1 MTKDIINVQYPISDA
16 TQSVAA
22 TGISKTAVDPDKGV
36 SIKKAFANKNNTLMV
51 CVENTAQTDSKVTF
65 LAGDAF
71 PNAMLGN
78 LEQDLLAKTT
88 TVFQLQDISRFE
100 NKDGS
105 LNLDFP
111 SGFSGNVFAIAKSV
125 ALNV

>member
-1 MTKDIINVQYPISDA
+1 MENKYKDKIIKTETFKCMLCHNAACTKACPN
-16 TQSVAA
+16 
-22 TGISKTAVDPDKGV
+22 GFDPARFIR
-36 SIKKAFANKNNTLMV
+36 SI
-51 CVENTAQTDSKVTF
+51 
-65 LAGDAF
+65 
-71 PNAMLGN
+71 
-78 LEQDLLAKTT
+78 
-88 TVFQLQDISRFE
+88 RFE

>member
-1 MTKDIINVQYPISDA
+1 
-16 TQSVAA
+16 
-22 TGISKTAVDPDKGV
+22 
-36 SIKKAFANKNNTLMV
+36 MV